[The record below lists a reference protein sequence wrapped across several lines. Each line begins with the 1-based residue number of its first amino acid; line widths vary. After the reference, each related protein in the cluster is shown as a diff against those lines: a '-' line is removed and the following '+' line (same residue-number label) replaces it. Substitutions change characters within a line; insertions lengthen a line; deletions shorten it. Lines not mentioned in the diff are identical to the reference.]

1 MINFIQ
7 SPKDLDE
14 SYIIENNLLEEQIPF
29 DLTEITF

>member
-1 MINFIQ
+1 MINFIK
-7 SPKDLDE
+7 SPKDLDK